1 MTGAAPTFVL
11 ASASPRR
18 LELLRQIGLRPDVVD
33 PAALEEHPLKGETP
47 ERLAERAAR
56 EKARVVALRHP
67 ESFVLAADTVVA
79 VGRRILGKP
88 ENESEARRMLLFLS
102 GRRHRVYGGIAV
114 VAPGGRMATRL
125 ITTVVTF
132 KRLTA
137 DEIESYLA
145 AGEWQGKAGAY
156 AIQGR
161 AAALIRFLSGSYT
174 NVVGL
179 ALHETMSLLSGLGYR
194 PR

>member
-1 MTGAAPTFVL
+1 
-11 ASASPRR
+11 
-18 LELLRQIGLRPDVVD
+18 
-33 PAALEEHPLKGETP
+33 
-47 ERLAERAAR
+47 
-56 EKARVVALRHP
+56 
-67 ESFVLAADTVVA
+67 
-79 VGRRILGKP
+79 
-88 ENESEARRMLLFLS
+88 
-102 GRRHRVYGGIAV
+102 RVYGGIAV
-114 VAPGGRMATRL
+114 AAPGGRMATRL
-125 ITTVVTF
+125 IATAVTF

-161 AAALIRFLSGSYT
+161 AAAFVRFLSGSYS